1 MVSSII
7 EEGTNPQNSYR
18 SFSNKFSV
26 NESEEDMSFDDSESA
41 LDQSRRSQ
49 SIATGNADK
58 AKRYYAEA
66 YEVVS

>member
-1 MVSSII
+1 
-7 EEGTNPQNSYR
+7 
-18 SFSNKFSV
+18 
-26 NESEEDMSFDDSESA
+26 MSFDDSESA